1 METTEPRQVSVIE
14 PIGAAIEKTRE
25 ILFKPFDIGKWFAIG
40 FCAWLAA
47 LGEGGGGGGN
57 GNFNFNTGN
66 RSSGG
71 CGDPQQQIHHLKE
84 AIITHLPV
92 IISIGIIIFV
102 VIVVLSLVFMWLRS
116 RGQFMFLHCV
126 AENKGEV
133 VLPWKQYAP
142 QANSLFLF
150 RAVLWGIGL
159 VLSLALVVPLILI
172 IISFAETNFK
182 VFAAAGVIP
191 AIFIVLG
198 LILMGIIFGVIK
210 TVVHDF
216 VVPLMYLN
224 GCTVTDGF
232 KRFWALCRPN
242 FGTFF
247 LFLLFLIVVNLVVG
261 MIALAVVL
269 AACCMCCIGIIF
281 MLPYI
286 GTVAMLP
293 LIVWRRA
300 YSAIFL
306 SQFGPEYNVFYAK
319 TQTVAADIAEI
330 PPVGPMPPI
339 TEGGDLPPQPP
350 EQNF

>member
-1 METTEPRQVSVIE
+1 METTEPRQVSIIE
-14 PIGAAIEKTRE
+14 PIGTAVEKTKE

-40 FCAWLAA
+40 FCAWLAS
-47 LGEGGGGGGN
+47 LGEGGGGGH

-71 CGDPQQQIHHLKE
+71 CGDFQHEIHNLKE
-84 AIITHLPV
+84 AVITHLPV
-92 IISIGIIIFV
+92 IISVGIVIFLI
-102 VIVVLSLVFMWLRS
+102 IVVLSLVFMWLRS

-133 VLPWKQYAP
+133 VLPWKLYVH

-150 RAVLWGIGL
+150 RAAVWVIGL
-159 VLSLALVVPLILI
+159 VLSLCLIVPLIFI
-172 IISFAETNFK
+172 ILSFAETNFK

-191 AIFIVLG
+191 AIFIILG
-198 LILMGIIFGVIK
+198 FILLAIVFGVIK
-210 TVVHDF
+210 TVLHDF

-224 GCTVTDGF
+224 HCTVGEGF

-242 FGTFF
+242 LGTFF
-247 LFLLFLIVVNLVVG
+247 LFLLFLIVVNMVVG
-261 MIALAVVL
+261 MIAVAVVL
-269 AACCMCCIGIIF
+269 AACCLCCIGIIF

-293 LIVWRRA
+293 LLVWRRA

-306 SQFGPEYNVFYAK
+306 SQFGPEYNVFYANS
-319 TQTVAADIAEI
+319 QTVVVPSAEI
-330 PPVGPMPPI
+330 PPAGPIPPV

-350 EQNF
+350 QQN